1 MVHQNNNS
9 YHRLGSTHH
18 SACVTH
24 AGIQGLHPAI
34 GNANSKYRP
43 YLERSLFVKPMR
55 TPYKTCLFLVPLA
68 LLKFVRNE
76 RSLKSRPSDNKRGL
90 PRLAPIVTCSSE
102 SFGVSSTE
110 ICALQT
116 SHEQRS
122 LLARETLSCIE
133 KRHLSS
139 RTRWHIWQSYIFLLP
154 CR

>member
-34 GNANSKYRP
+34 VNANSKYRP

-55 TPYKTCLFLVPLA
+55 TPYKTCLFLVPLV

-116 SHEQRS
+116 SHPRIALS
-122 LLARETLSCIE
+122 VSSGNSFLYRETAFVVPHSLAYLAIL
-133 KRHLSS
+133 HFSS
-139 RTRWHIWQSYIFLLP
+139 SL
-154 CR
+154 